1 MKASS
6 FTADYAAVRSG
17 GTETIMKFGL
27 LGAKLGH
34 SLSPQI
40 HQEVFRQLGI
50 PATYELIEVPG
61 EYLADKVAELR
72 KTYLGLNVTIPHKVA
87 VMESLDDVA
96 TEAKAIGAVNTIF
109 FNGEKAEGYN
119 TDYFGFAR
127 LLEHNG
133 LVPTGKEVCV
143 LGTGGASRAILQC
156 IRDMKAKHI
165 TVISRK
171 IENAPED
178 IRTRYEVKTYD
189 DLKHMAGNLLINCT
203 PVGMF
208 PSVDASPVD
217 AAVMEHFG
225 AAVDIIYNPAETRFM
240 QLAKQQGKPA
250 VNGLFMLVAQAVAAD
265 EIWLGRKLETGL
277 IADITEK
284 MRLLL

>member
-1 MKASS
+1 M
-6 FTADYAAVRSG
+6 R
-17 GTETIMKFGL
+17 FGL
-27 LGAKLGH
+27 LGARLGH

-50 PATYELIEVPG
+50 EASYELIEVPA
-61 EYLADKVAELR
+61 EKLADKLSELR

-87 VMESLDDVA
+87 VMKSLDWIA
-96 TEAKAIGAVNTIF
+96 PEAEAIGAVNTVLF
-109 FNGEKAEGYN
+109 KNGGAEGFN

-133 LVPTGKEVCV
+133 LLPAEKEVCV

-156 IRDMKAKHI
+156 VTDMQAKGI
-165 TVISRK
+165 TVISRA

-178 IRTRYEVKTYD
+178 IRARYTVKTYD
-189 DLKHMAGNLLINCT
+189 DLKSMKGDLLINCT

-208 PSVDASPVD
+208 PKVDVSPVD
-217 AAVMEHFG
+217 GSVMERFA
-225 AAVDIIYNPAETRFM
+225 AAVDIIYNPAETQFM
-240 QLAKQQGKPA
+240 KLARQQGKPA

-265 EIWLGRKLETGL
+265 EIWLERRLDAGL

-284 MRLLL
+284 VRKLL